1 MQNFKSFNLPA
12 SLEKALAKLNLAK
25 PTDVQVQAVPEIVNG
40 KDIIV
45 SAPTGTGKTLAFSMP
60 AVAKLINDPE
70 AHVIVVTPTREL
82 ATQIMSV
89 MDKLLQF
96 NRKIRSAV
104 LIGGMPMDKQ
114 LRKLKEKPRLIVGT
128 PGRINDHLKR
138 KSLKLDQ
145 TKVLILDEMDRML
158 DMGFSV
164 QIDEIIKF
172 MPEERQTLMF
182 SATIPPAI
190 RKLTNKYLTEPASVT
205 IDAAE
210 IVNTDITQEFI
221 YTDKEQKYHDLID
234 QLHKREGTKIIFCR
248 TKRNTEDLAKKL
260 SKDNFRAKAIHGDLR
275 QHQREKIIRLLREG
289 EYDIVVATD
298 VAARGIDVPHIK
310 HVINYHI
317 PDVPEDYV
325 HRVGRTGR
333 AGQEGHSLTFVSG
346 DQNKAWK
353 ALDHFLNPDK
363 PKPKEE
369 GGRRRRSGGGRR
381 KPSSNGPARR
391 NNKGRKF
398 GDGDKARKSNKPSR
412 PGRDTQTSREG
423 KPNNRD
429 NNRPNNTKDS
439 SKPNRNKSKSRPEG
453 APKKPRRDGEKRKAR
468 PTGKGD
474 GGFGSPKRSGAKK
487 KFGG

>member
-158 DMGFSV
+158 DMGFSE
-164 QIDEIIKF
+164 QIDNINNAIKNEKQI
-172 MPEERQTLMF
+172 MML
-182 SATIPPAI
+182 SATIPNKI
-190 RKLTNKYLTEPASVT
+190 NIISKKYLNNPIKIEVASNQIT
-205 IDAAE
+205 
-210 IVNTDITQEFI
+210 NSSITQDF
-221 YTDKEQKYHDLID
+221 
-234 QLHKREGTKIIFCR
+234 LHLKKSEKFSTLLEELKSRSGTKIIFVK
-248 TKRNTEDLAKKL
+248 TKRNSEDIAKKL
-260 SKDNFRAKAIHGDLR
+260 KDENFKARAIHGDLR
-275 QHQREKIIRLLREG
+275 QRTREKLIREFREEKFAII
-289 EYDIVVATD
+289 VATD
-298 VAARGIDVPHIK
+298 VAARGIDIPHIK
-310 HVINYHI
+310 HVINYNI
-317 PDVPEDYV
+317 PTQPEDYV
-325 HRVGRTGR
+325 HRIGRTGR
-333 AGQEGHSLTFVSG
+333 AGLKGDALTFISE
-346 DQNKAWK
+346 DESKLWRDLDLFLHPEKKASKDKNPKKNNNNKKANSSKNNFNKKKKNPANKKSKFPFKKKQNK
-353 ALDHFLNPDK
+353 
-363 PKPKEE
+363 
-369 GGRRRRSGGGRR
+369 
-381 KPSSNGPARR
+381 
-391 NNKGRKF
+391 NKK
-398 GDGDKARKSNKPSR
+398 NK
-412 PGRDTQTSREG
+412 
-423 KPNNRD
+423 
-429 NNRPNNTKDS
+429 S
-439 SKPNRNKSKSRPEG
+439 SKIN
-453 APKKPRRDGEKRKAR
+453 A
-468 PTGKGD
+468 
-474 GGFGSPKRSGAKK
+474 
-487 KFGG
+487 